1 MSSTKTVHMPAP
13 LNLWLV
19 FAAALS
25 AVAAALHIGIVFGGA
40 SWFRFFGAGERFAR
54 AAEQGRVWQHVLT
67 LCIAAVLA
75 LWSAYA
81 LAGAGVLPR
90 LPLLGTGLLTITVVY
105 LLRGLVIVPLLL
117 FARRKATPFA
127 VWSSLICLGY
137 GLVHAVGVAK
147 AWPSL

>member
-1 MSSTKTVHMPAP
+1 MHLPAP

-19 FAAALS
+19 LAAALS

-40 SWFRFFGAGERFAR
+40 SWYRFFGAGERFAR
-54 AAEQGRVWQHVLT
+54 AAEQGRIWQHILT
-67 LCIAAVLA
+67 SGIAAVLA

-90 LPLLGTGLLTITVVY
+90 LPLLAAGLLTITAAY
-105 LLRGLVIVPLLL
+105 LLRGLIIVPMLL
-117 FARRKATPFA
+117 FARREATSFA
-127 VWSSLICLGY
+127 VWSSLICLCY